1 MAACLS
7 ADGSSAQPAA
17 AAHRVKSL
25 LLNGKP
31 VAEDALGALA
41 LVNYGHYT
49 TMQVRGGSVQ
59 GLGLHRQR
67 LESATLELF
76 GSALDYEQVRG
87 QMRQAVAARP
97 DCSLRVTVFSS
108 RFDYRQPAGNFAV
121 DVLLAA
127 APASRPVPHP
137 SRVKSYR
144 FARTLPHIK
153 HVGTFPL
160 FHHRRLA
167 LQAGCDDALF
177 VDQSGAISEGSVWNV
192 GFIRDGAV
200 VWPNAPALGGTAA
213 QLLHVALA
221 GQGLRQEVREV
232 RLGELALCEAA
243 FACNSTGVWPI
254 GEIDGVGFDT
264 SGEWQPTLQAALASH
279 AWETI

>member
-1 MAACLS
+1 M
-7 ADGSSAQPAA
+7 
-17 AAHRVKSL
+17 RSL

-59 GLGLHRQR
+59 GLRLHRQR

-87 QMRQAVAARP
+87 QMRQAVAARG
-97 DCSLRVTVFSS
+97 DCSLRVTVFST
-108 RFDYRQPAGNFAV
+108 RFDYRKPEGNFAV
-121 DVLLAA
+121 DVLVSA
-127 APASRPVPHP
+127 APASSPIVRPV
-137 SRVKSYR
+137 RIKSYL
-144 FARTLPHIK
+144 FTRTLPQIK

-160 FHHRRLA
+160 FHYRRLA
-167 LQAGCDDALF
+167 MQDGCDDAVF
-177 VDQSGAISEGSVWNV
+177 VDHSGAISEGSVWNL
-192 GFIRDGAV
+192 GFIREGAV

-232 RLGELALCEAA
+232 RLEELALCEAA
-243 FACNSTGVWPI
+243 FACNATGVWPI
-254 GEIDGVGFDT
+254 GAIDGVGFDA
-264 SGEWQPTLQAALASH
+264 SGEWLPTLQAALAAH
-279 AWETI
+279 AWEPI